1 MCASATLAD
10 VKWRAERDVRGCAW
24 QSSAHVRLRMSCSR
38 CSCVESSLVPWP
50 TLPTSGEAKSKDSAT
65 DPSCRAAAVDALEP
79 IVGLTSRADWA
90 SSSAICASISSVRAA
105 TSRDQFTE
113 PETERRD
120 GDSGVDAA
128 ISLGC
133 FVARSLTYK

>member
-1 MCASATLAD
+1 MRLAELGKREVAHELLEVLVRREQLGPVAHAAD
-10 VKWRAERDVRGCAW
+10 ERRGQIEGQCNR
-24 QSSAHVRLRMSCSR
+24 SF
-38 CSCVESSLVPWP
+38 VPC
-50 TLPTSGEAKSKDSAT
+50 GG
-65 DPSCRAAAVDALEP
+65 DALEP

>member
-1 MCASATLAD
+1 MPC
-10 VKWRAERDVRGCAW
+10 G
-24 QSSAHVRLRMSCSR
+24 
-38 CSCVESSLVPWP
+38 
-50 TLPTSGEAKSKDSAT
+50 G
-65 DPSCRAAAVDALEP
+65 DALEP

-133 FVARSLTYK
+133 FVARSLTYSSTNSSNILDAEISMRLRSALRESAKC